1 MEDQPPYHCLLQL
14 SPLVAV
20 AVEWVYL
27 LMVYREETVVVAD
40 TLITVILQELE
51 EQPRL
56 EVSQAVM
63 RTILLVAVAV
73 AQAVQ
78 GVQQQVPMAEL
89 AFQVQ
94 FLEAQRFMAAAVV
107 VEVGKLERVVVKEVK
122 EAVVQ
127 EEQLYHP

>member
-1 MEDQPPYHCLLQL
+1 
-14 SPLVAV
+14 
-20 AVEWVYL
+20 
-27 LMVYREETVVVAD
+27 
-40 TLITVILQELE
+40 
-51 EQPRL
+51 
-56 EVSQAVM
+56 
-63 RTILLVAVAV
+63 LVAVAV

-94 FLEAQRFMAAAVV
+94 FLEAQRFMAAAVA

>member
-1 MEDQPPYHCLLQL
+1 LA
-14 SPLVAV
+14 AV
-20 AVEWVYL
+20 AVEWVCL
-27 LMVYREETVVVAD
+27 RTVYREETVVEAD

-51 EQPRL
+51 DQPLL

-94 FLEAQRFMAAAVV
+94 FLEAQRFMAAAVA
-107 VEVGKLERVVVKEVK
+107 VEVGKLERVLV
-122 EAVVQ
+122 
-127 EEQLYHP
+127 

>member
-1 MEDQPPYHCLLQL
+1 MEEQLPYHFLLQL
-14 SPLVAV
+14 SPLAAV

-27 LMVYREETVVVAD
+27 LMVYQEEMVVEAD

-51 EQPRL
+51 EQPLL

-73 AQAVQ
+73 AQAVL

-94 FLEAQRFMAAAVV
+94 FLEAQRFMAAAAA
-107 VEVGKLERVVVKEVK
+107 VEVGKLERVVVKVVK

>member
-1 MEDQPPYHCLLQL
+1 MEDQAPYHYLLQL
-14 SPLVAV
+14 SPLAAV
-20 AVEWVYL
+20 AVEWVCL
-27 LMVYREETVVVAD
+27 RTVYREETVVEAD
-40 TLITVILQELE
+40 TSITVILQELE
-51 EQPRL
+51 EQPLL

-63 RTILLVAVAV
+63 RTILLVAVAQ

-107 VEVGKLERVVVKEVK
+107 VEVGKLERVLVKVVK

-127 EEQLYHP
+127 EEPPILP

>member
-1 MEDQPPYHCLLQL
+1 MEEQLPYHFLLQL
-14 SPLVAV
+14 SPLAAV

-27 LMVYREETVVVAD
+27 LMVYLEEMVVEAD

-51 EQPRL
+51 EQPLL

-63 RTILLVAVAV
+63 RTILLVAVEV
-73 AQAVQ
+73 AQAVL

-94 FLEAQRFMAAAVV
+94 FLEAQRFMAAAAA
-107 VEVGKLERVVVKEVK
+107 VEVGKLERVVVKVVK